1 MQSHV
6 LSRSILRPTAQV
18 QDPLAG
24 AAPPRLVVHLP
35 CPVQSTAMST
45 AASPTADA
53 ASAATPEAAPE
64 SPSHAEGRSPA
75 ASSSSPPSSVAA
87 ASEGAPPRDEKIAK
101 PDDEAR
107 PEEDASAAESLEEGE
122 TEDDPPLPQEPVP
135 EGPPLPNE
143 PVPESQDDGWE
154 CRWEATYQSWY
165 FVNRFTGASQ
175 WENPRTAAAESSAAA
190 AAAAPSAPQ
199 PPVNEKPPAGGY
211 NPAIHG
217 DYDPNAWYAQA
228 YKQEE
233 EARDA
238 AVAAAAL
245 PRKRRATRTPCPW
258 ASTAGTM
265 NAFFDVDAA
274 ANQHDG
280 RSLKA
285 ERQNQRLSKTELK
298 AFKEK
303 RRARK
308 EEKRRAWLL
317 D

>member
-1 MQSHV
+1 
-6 LSRSILRPTAQV
+6 
-18 QDPLAG
+18 
-24 AAPPRLVVHLP
+24 
-35 CPVQSTAMST
+35 MST

-101 PDDEAR
+101 PDDEAS

-245 PRKRRATRTPCPW
+245 PPEAAGDPYAVSRGFNRWNGQAQAGDMGPGRHSDEAKSRRQ
-258 ASTAGTM
+258 M

>member
-1 MQSHV
+1 
-6 LSRSILRPTAQV
+6 
-18 QDPLAG
+18 
-24 AAPPRLVVHLP
+24 
-35 CPVQSTAMST
+35 MSP
-45 AASPTADA
+45 AASPTPDA
-53 ASAATPEAAPE
+53 ASAATPEVAPE
-64 SPSHAEGRSPA
+64 SPAHAKGQSPVA
-75 ASSSSPPSSVAA
+75 SPSPSSSVAAAAA
-87 ASEGAPPRDEKIAK
+87 ASEGAAPRDDKMAR
-101 PDDEAR
+101 PDDAPL
-107 PEEDASAAESLEEGE
+107 PEDTSDADSLEEGE
-122 TEDDPPLPQEPVP
+122 TEDDPPLPQEPLP

-143 PVPESQDDGWE
+143 PVPGSQDDGWE

-175 WENPRTAAAESSAAA
+175 WDNPRVAAGSSSSSGAAA
-190 AAAAPSAPQ
+190 AAAAAVAPSAPQ
-199 PPVNEKPPAGGY
+199 PPVNEMPPAGGY

-245 PRKRRATRTPCPW
+245 PPEATVDGYGVSMGFNRWNGQAQSGDMGPGRHSDEAKSRRQ
-258 ASTAGTM
+258 M

-285 ERQNQRLSKTELK
+285 ERQNQRLSKSELK